1 MPFHT
6 SFCTCCTKCDHEILE
21 PYSQFIILAMK
32 HTTQILNKWNNKNKI
47 NVFLV
52 TWKRPTHHR
61 CNAFEMSGT
70 GEQHLCIL
78 SVWSLGRQW
87 QIPTTSEN
95 LIWEWNGHIKRV
107 HVIDF
112 QMSKTMQTVIIHR
125 QCILYCM
132 PLPSVIILIMAK
144 VKLWSCYR
152 NCDLIWKKPVIL
164 TFWHPNFTFKF

>member
-1 MPFHT
+1 VHFLIAHKETVLFNYYNKFMPFHT
-6 SFCTCCTKCDHEILE
+6 SFCTLYKMWPRDSGTVLILLFWE
-21 PYSQFIILAMK
+21 RSIQYN
-32 HTTQILNKWNNKNKI
+32 TDTKWNNKNKI

-61 CNAFEMSGT
+61 CNASEVNGI

-112 QMSKTMQTVIIHR
+112 QMSKTMHTVINHWE
-125 QCILYCM
+125 CILYCQR
-132 PLPSVIILIMAK
+132 LPSMIISIMAK
-144 VKLWSCYR
+144 DKL
-152 NCDLIWKKPVIL
+152 
-164 TFWHPNFTFKF
+164 